1 MIKCLRKHL
10 IIFKINQTMA
20 KERKTRNFDFLK
32 NPQPE
37 LPSREEVI
45 QKTVELTGQSL
56 VIAETPPSVLIVVE
70 PEIPKAVEN
79 KSKKAKIEPVLP
91 KETPKRVKQALIA
104 EPIPKEKSKVGRR
117 ALEDARKP
125 FTSTITVDNK
135 RKLRQLCAEYD
146 IAMSDALNEILA
158 AQFEKRPPKY
168 MV

>member
-1 MIKCLRKHL
+1 
-10 IIFKINQTMA
+10 MA

-56 VIAETPPSVLIVVE
+56 VIAEAPPSVSTSVE
-70 PEIPKAVEN
+70 PEMPKSVEN
-79 KSKKAKIEPVLP
+79 KSKKAKKEPILP
-91 KETPKRVKQALIA
+91 KEKPKQVKQALMP
-104 EPIPKEKSKVGRR
+104 EPEPKAKSKVGRR
-117 ALEDARKP
+117 ALEDSRKP

-135 RKLRQLCAEYD
+135 RRLRQLCAEYD

-168 MV
+168 TV